1 MYIYLCMHTYEY
13 IWGHVW
19 VIHSH
24 MQSLVTILEKKNE
37 SRHTHPCLLKV
48 AREVPIPHLSWR
60 CTMSCTESP
69 RYELQMWLL
78 HRH

>member
-24 MQSLVTILEKKNE
+24 MQSLVTILEKKMRADILIHVC
-37 SRHTHPCLLKV
+37 SR
-48 AREVPIPHLSWR
+48 
-60 CTMSCTESP
+60 
-69 RYELQMWLL
+69 
-78 HRH
+78 